1 MQICSLLQNNL
12 LRGVTYELAMKRKH
26 VLEAT
31 LLPLDFTFMNY
42 FSDVDI
48 EVFDRIR
55 LSFSA
60 KLIACTLTTID
71 EEESIVSLPAPF

>member
-12 LRGVTYELAMKRKH
+12 LRGVTLELAMKRKY

-31 LLPLDFTFMNY
+31 LLLLNFTFINY
-42 FSDVDI
+42 FSDGDI
-48 EVFDRIR
+48 EILDRIR

-71 EEESIVSLPAPF
+71 EEESMVSLLAPL